1 VERWLVRVVGAATF
15 VAGAVVAA
23 RATPPRPLP
32 GWALSSRF
40 VFGLAVALAVIG
52 PICLLLTLAVQTIVR
67 GRVPTAISRDGL
79 TWTEDLAS
87 SGETAI
93 AQLQRDVARITTD
106 LDELATSIMAG
117 GSTPHLE
124 WNE

>member
-67 GRVPTAISRDGL
+67 GRVPTAISREGL
-79 TWTEDLAS
+79 TWSEEATASGEAALVDLQLEIDRLAADLAN
-87 SGETAI
+87 
-93 AQLQRDVARITTD
+93 
-106 LDELATSIMAG
+106 LATGVVASERSQAL
-117 GSTPHLE
+117 GSE
-124 WNE
+124 R

>member
-1 VERWLVRVVGAATF
+1 MRAAGTATF

-52 PICLLLTLAVQTIVR
+52 PVCLLLTLAVQTIVR
-67 GRVPTAISRDGL
+67 GRVPTAISREGL
-79 TWTEDLAS
+79 TWTEELAS
-87 SGETAI
+87 SGEAAI
-93 AQLQRDVARITTD
+93 AQLQHDIARITAD
-106 LDELATSIMAG
+106 LDELATRVMAD
-117 GSTPHLE
+117 SSPPA
-124 WNE
+124 

>member
-15 VAGAVVAA
+15 VAGAAVAA

-67 GRVPTAISRDGL
+67 GRVPTAISREGL
-79 TWTEDLAS
+79 TWSEEATANGEAALVDLQLEIDRLAADLAN
-87 SGETAI
+87 
-93 AQLQRDVARITTD
+93 
-106 LDELATSIMAG
+106 LATGVVASERSQAL
-117 GSTPHLE
+117 GSE
-124 WNE
+124 R

>member
-1 VERWLVRVVGAATF
+1 
-15 VAGAVVAA
+15 
-23 RATPPRPLP
+23 
-32 GWALSSRF
+32 
-40 VFGLAVALAVIG
+40 
-52 PICLLLTLAVQTIVR
+52 LLTLAVQTIVR

-117 GSTPHLE
+117 ESTPHLE